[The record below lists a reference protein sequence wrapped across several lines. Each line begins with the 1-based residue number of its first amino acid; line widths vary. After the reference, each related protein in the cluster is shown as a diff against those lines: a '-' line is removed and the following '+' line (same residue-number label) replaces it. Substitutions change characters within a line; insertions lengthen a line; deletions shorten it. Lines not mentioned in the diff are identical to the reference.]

1 MLTTSAQGQE
11 QTRNTSDLSVHLYQ
25 SNGSPPE
32 KREMIQGIMKIS
44 TAKVKTTGVYQRV
57 MRRSMVSVG
66 DFEAWAFSIML
77 KILLMEESE
86 NLRTV
91 RTLTALSTGMI
102 PEGSS
107 SPGLNVPGTD
117 SPVMADV
124 SNSAGVLPRRVESTG
139 TRSPGRTRSRESSG
153 SSEGDTVRSLS
164 SSITVAVSGSR
175 PKSLRIRDLTSSDA
189 FPSSFSPMQ

>member
-1 MLTTSAQGQE
+1 
-11 QTRNTSDLSVHLYQ
+11 
-25 SNGSPPE
+25 
-32 KREMIQGIMKIS
+32 MKIS

-124 SNSAGVLPRRVESTG
+124 SNSAGVSPRRVESTG

-164 SSITVAVSGSR
+164 PSITVAVSGSR

-189 FPSSFSPMQ
+189 FSSSFSPMQ